1 MSAALIYILQSLMT
15 LALFV
20 VLLRLLLQWARADFR
35 NPICQAIVRLT
46 NPLIVPLRRILP
58 PVGKI
63 DTASVVAVILVA
75 IVEVVILTSL
85 GGVTLDPLFV
95 LRAAAL
101 EIAHALLWLY
111 FYAIFLYALISMVAP
126 GVYTPLHSLLTA
138 LCEPVLRPIRRVIPP
153 LGGIDLSPL
162 WAGILIQAVLILLR

>member
-1 MSAALIYILQSLMT
+1 MSALIYIIQSLLT
-15 LALFV
+15 LALCV

-35 NPICQAIVRLT
+35 NQVCQAIVRLT

-63 DTASVVAVILVA
+63 DTASVVAVCLVA
-75 IVEVVILTSL
+75 IVEVVIIASL
-85 GGVTLDPLFV
+85 GGVPLDPILV

-101 EIAHALLWLY
+101 EIASTTLWIY

-126 GVYTPLHSLLTA
+126 GGYTPLHSLLAA